1 MKTKNI
7 LFATGLIATAFQSNA
22 QFSTVIGTTKNPI
35 KIEIERRS
43 PLCHGDQN
51 GKIYFTIGGGVAPY
65 KVNNQPIDNNV
76 FEISGLGAG
85 NYHFDITDN
94 SSTSAS
100 ADVILVDPSD
110 LQVTSMVNNVSTF
123 HGSDGSIK
131 LDVNEINPTFIWEG
145 ISLNNN
151 GNLIV
156 TYEDQTGLSAGHYGV
171 TITNEIGC
179 STYRK
184 FEVTQ
189 PNPPVVSNPQILD
202 GVGLPMGTNISVFP
216 NPSSGHVTL
225 RADAT
230 VRSAVITN
238 DLGIVLKSLNFKN
251 DGTLAG
257 LDLNP
262 GVYTLISIDEQGNRA
277 TERIVIQ

>member
-7 LFATGLIATAFQSNA
+7 FMIAGLLTVAFQSNA
-22 QFSTVIGTTKNPI
+22 QVSTVIGTSKNPI
-35 KIEIERRS
+35 KVEVDQRS
-43 PLCHGDQN
+43 PACHGDQN
-51 GKIYFTIGGGVAPY
+51 GKIYMSIGGGTAPY
-65 KVNNQPIDNNV
+65 KVNNQPVDSTI

-94 SSTSAS
+94 SSISAS
-100 ADVILVDPSD
+100 VEVILVDPSD
-110 LQVTSMVNNVSTF
+110 LQVSSMVSNVTTF

-131 LDVNEINPTFIWEG
+131 LDVNETNPTFIWEG

-156 TYEDQTGLSAGHYGV
+156 TNQDQTGLSAGHYGV

-184 FEVTQ
+184 FEITQ
-189 PNPPVVSNPQILD
+189 PNAPLVSNPQILD
-202 GVGLPMGTNISVFP
+202 GVGVPIGSNISVYP
-216 NPSSGHVTL
+216 NPSSGHVNL
-225 RADAT
+225 SADAT

-238 DLGIVLKSLNFKN
+238 DLGIVIKAVDFKN
-251 DGTLAG
+251 DGTQAG
-257 LDLNP
+257 VDLNP
-262 GVYTLISIDEQGNRA
+262 GVYTLISIDELGNRA
-277 TERIVIQ
+277 TERIVIR

>member
-22 QFSTVIGTTKNPI
+22 QVSTVIGTTKNPI
-35 KIEIERRS
+35 KVEIEQRS

-65 KVNNQPIDNNV
+65 KVNNEPVDSTV
-76 FEISGLGAG
+76 FEIGGLGAG

-94 SSTSAS
+94 SSASAS
-100 ADVILVDPSD
+100 AEVILVDPAD
-110 LQVTSMVNNVSTF
+110 LQVTSMVSNVTTF
-123 HGSDGSIK
+123 HGMDGSIK
-131 LDVNEINPTFIWEG
+131 LEVNETNPTFVWEG

-151 GNLIV
+151 GNLII
-156 TYEDQTGLSAGHYGV
+156 TNEDQTGLSAGHYGV

-189 PNPPVVSNPQILD
+189 PNAPVVNNPQILD
-202 GVGLPMGTNISVFP
+202 GTGVPMGTNISVYP

-230 VRSAVITN
+230 VRSAMITN
-238 DLGIVLKSLNFKN
+238 DLGIVLQAVDFKN
-251 DGTLAG
+251 GGTIAG

-262 GVYTLISIDEQGNRA
+262 GVYTLISIDELGNRA
-277 TERIVIQ
+277 TERIVIR